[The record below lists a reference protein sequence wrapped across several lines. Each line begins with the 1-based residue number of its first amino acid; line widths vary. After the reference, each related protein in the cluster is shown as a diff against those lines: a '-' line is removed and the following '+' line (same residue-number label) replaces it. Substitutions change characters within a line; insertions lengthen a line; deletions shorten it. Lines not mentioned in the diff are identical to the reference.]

1 MPGMRFMSIGAE
13 GPPIAA
19 SSDGQFQLFKKSKVS
34 APGGPDSNV
43 NALAEDWI
51 LTCTIDKDS
60 FLMGHYAEEQG
71 RKLLTYA
78 SAYPE
83 RARHAARKLHYEGD
97 PEPLEALLSQALS
110 FEPKLPRNVK
120 VTIEVQVVM
129 RGTDADIVDYL
140 TGKLGYAVAV
150 KKVHSIKV
158 GD

>member
-19 SSDGQFQLFKKSKVS
+19 SSDGQFQLFKKSES
-34 APGGPDSNV
+34 
-43 NALAEDWI
+43 DWI

-60 FLMGHYAEEQG
+60 FLMGHYAEEEG

-97 PEPLEALLSQALS
+97 PEPLEVLLSQALS